1 MMPVGG
7 AIMFKR
13 KEERVLLTLTHEEK
27 RCLLHVMIWFR
38 NKVLSEGGPTEDI
51 DGVILKL
58 AN

>member
-1 MMPVGG
+1 
-7 AIMFKR
+7 MFKR
-13 KEERVLLTLTHEEK
+13 KEDRVLLTLTHEEK
-27 RCLLHVMIWFR
+27 RYLLQVMVWFR